1 MEVGVAKQIG
11 NDYQTKKNMTFRHE
25 ETPQGGRFFI
35 SANHE
40 NYGYIDYEWQGD
52 VMAITHTVVAPA
64 HQGKGIAKML
74 LDEVARYARLHQKKL
89 RAVCPYVV
97 KMFAR
102 YAAYDDVKVE

>member
-1 MEVGVAKQIG
+1 
-11 NDYQTKKNMTFRHE
+11 MTFRHG
-25 ETPQGGRFFI
+25 ETTAGGPFFN
-35 SANHE
+35 SPNHE
-40 NYGYIDYEWQGD
+40 NYGYIEHEWQGD

>member
-1 MEVGVAKQIG
+1 
-11 NDYQTKKNMTFRHE
+11 MTFRHE
-25 ETPQGGRFFI
+25 ETLQGGRFFI
-35 SANHE
+35 SENHE
-40 NYGYIDYEWQGD
+40 NYGHIDYEWQGD

-74 LDEVARYARLHQKKL
+74 LDEVARYARLHQRKL

-102 YAAYDDVKVE
+102 DAAYDDVKVE

>member
-1 MEVGVAKQIG
+1 
-11 NDYQTKKNMTFRHE
+11 MTFRHE

-35 SANHE
+35 SKNHE

-102 YAAYDDVKVE
+102 DRPMMM

>member
-1 MEVGVAKQIG
+1 
-11 NDYQTKKNMTFRHE
+11 MTFRHE

-35 SANHE
+35 SAN
-40 NYGYIDYEWQGD
+40 N